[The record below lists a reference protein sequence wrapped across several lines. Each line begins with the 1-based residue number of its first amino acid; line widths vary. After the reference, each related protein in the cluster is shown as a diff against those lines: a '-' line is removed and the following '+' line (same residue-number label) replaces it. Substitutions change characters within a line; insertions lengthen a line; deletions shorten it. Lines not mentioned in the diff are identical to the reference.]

1 MAELERNR
9 IMASIIGLTGGIA
22 SGKSTVSKMLN
33 EKGYTIIDADLAAR
47 MVVEVDQPAYLAIV
61 EEFGEHIL
69 HDHDST
75 INREKLGQIIFN
87 SEEKRKKLNG
97 IVHPAVRSMMLAH
110 KDEAILAGKNTV
122 FMDIPLLFESNLT
135 WMVDRTVVVYVNEE
149 TQLSRLMER
158 NNFNHEDA
166 SSRIASQFPLKDK
179 ASLADAII
187 DNNGSLHETKQQ
199 LDALLVEWDLKP

>member
-1 MAELERNR
+1 
-9 IMASIIGLTGGIA
+9 MASIIGLTGGIA

-33 EKGYTIIDADLAAR
+33 EKDYTIIDADLAAR
-47 MVVEVDQPAYLAIV
+47 MVVEVDQPAYLTIV

-110 KDEAILAGKNTV
+110 KDEAILEGKNTI
-122 FMDIPLLFESNLT
+122 FMDIPLLFESDLT
-135 WMVDRTVVVYVNEE
+135 WMVDRTLVVYVNKE

-158 NNFNHEDA
+158 NHFTREEA
-166 SSRIASQFPLKDK
+166 LARIASQFPLKDK
-179 ASLADAII
+179 ASLADAVI
-187 DNNGSLHETKQQ
+187 DNNGTLDETKEQ
-199 LDALLVEWDLKP
+199 LESLLMEWHLKP

>member
-1 MAELERNR
+1 MAT
-9 IMASIIGLTGGIA
+9 IIGLTGGIA
-22 SGKSTVSKMLN
+22 SGKSTVSTMLN

-110 KDEAILAGKNTV
+110 KDEAIAAGENTI
-122 FMDIPLLFESNLT
+122 FMDIPLLFESDLT
-135 WMVDRTVVVYVNEE
+135 WMVDRTLVVYVNEE
-149 TQLSRLMER
+149 TQRSRLMER
-158 NNFNHEDA
+158 NHFTREEA
-166 SSRIASQFPLKDK
+166 QARIASQSPLKDK
-179 ASLADAII
+179 ANLADAVI
-187 DNNGSLHETKQQ
+187 DNNGSLHETKEQ
-199 LDALLVEWDLKP
+199 LETLLVDWNLKP